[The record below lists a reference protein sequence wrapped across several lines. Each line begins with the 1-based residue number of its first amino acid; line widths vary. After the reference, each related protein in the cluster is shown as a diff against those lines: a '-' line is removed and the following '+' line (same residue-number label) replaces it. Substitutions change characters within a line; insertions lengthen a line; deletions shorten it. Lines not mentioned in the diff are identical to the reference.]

1 MLPWR
6 SQPISLISLSP
17 AHPSTYA
24 RARAKMRNRGLY
36 LPDIP
41 HTYVRVPVV
50 CACVARARSL
60 LLWALH
66 CEDAMGKWASAL
78 LMEEAERARHDAET
92 GACSSTGDEQ
102 GPGKSSAGTLSQRK
116 SEAPAQE
123 KGDRGLGGEE
133 EEILGEGDE
142 GDNGQYVCRELSCE
156 QVEMISTWREQAMFA
171 RRQALASW
179 IAVCP
184 VCERESEGERGREK
198 GRKCAREG
206 GREEATSACTS
217 THEGAGLGVVVFALV
232 LTRVCTCP

>member
-1 MLPWR
+1 MLPWH
-6 SQPISLISLSP
+6 SQAISLISLSP
-17 AHPSTYA
+17 AHPSACA
-24 RARAKMRNRGLY
+24 RARELRCAKKGFSPD
-36 LPDIP
+36 LP
-41 HTYVRVPVV
+41 HANVRVPVV
-50 CACVARARSL
+50 CACVARLRSL

-78 LMEEAERARHDAET
+78 LVEEAERASHDAET

-102 GPGKSSAGTLSQRK
+102 GPGKNSAGTLSQRK

-133 EEILGEGDE
+133 EEIQGEGDE

-179 IAVCP
+179 IAVCA
-184 VCERESEGERGREK
+184 V
-198 GRKCAREG
+198 
-206 GREEATSACTS
+206 
-217 THEGAGLGVVVFALV
+217 
-232 LTRVCTCP
+232 